1 MLDQNS
7 ESMSDRKQGVM
18 SDKMYEYMSNHSGK
32 CQSIFQIDCP
42 KKSGRMSEYN
52 MPDRMSNRMSGFMP
66 EKLPAQSGHTRAR
79 APWRALSL
87 GTHGAEHMPERTSDF
102 LPE

>member
-18 SDKMYEYMSNHSGK
+18 SDKMYEYMSNHSG
-32 CQSIFQIDCP
+32 
-42 KKSGRMSEYN
+42 RMSEYN
-52 MPDRMSNRMSGFMP
+52 MPDRMSNRMSNRMSGFMP